1 MNVVAKAVSSK
12 KSVSFLRRSWDF
24 TKRLY
29 RAARDERA
37 SPREIGWAIGI
48 GVFVGCS
55 PALGFHGMVALG
67 AATLFKKN
75 RLFCWLGSRVCNV
88 VTLPFVVI
96 AEIEVAR
103 WLRTGAFIALD
114 RSKVLDDAPALLL
127 DWALGLIPVGGA
139 LAVSFGLGAFALST
153 YRARRAARLGETPR
167 KLAPGEDA
175 SHNVLHERESRLP
188 GAPPPSKP

>member
-1 MNVVAKAVSSK
+1 M
-12 KSVSFLRRSWDF
+12 SFIRRSWDF

-29 RAARDERA
+29 RAAKDERA
-37 SPREIGWAIGI
+37 EPSEIGWAVAI

-55 PALGFHGMVALG
+55 PALGFHGLVALS

-88 VTLPFVVI
+88 VTLPFIVG

-103 WLRTGAFIALD
+103 FLRTGQWLTVNRDTI
-114 RSKVLDDAPALLL
+114 VEQAPSLLL
-127 DWALGLIPVGGA
+127 DWLLGLVPVGGA
-139 LAVSFGLGAFALST
+139 LAAVLGLGAFAFSRH
-153 YRARRAARLGETPR
+153 RARRRN
-167 KLAPGEDA
+167 LAPPEEP
-175 SHNVLHERESRLP
+175 SHNILHERESRVP